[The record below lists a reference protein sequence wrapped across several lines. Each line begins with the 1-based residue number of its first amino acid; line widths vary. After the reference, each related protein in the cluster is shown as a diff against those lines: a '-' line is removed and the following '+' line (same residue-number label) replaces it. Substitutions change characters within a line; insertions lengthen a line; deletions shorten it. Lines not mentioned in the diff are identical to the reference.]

1 MLEKLTE
8 AHLRCAY
15 KNCIKLFPG
24 GGRVDSDHIAV
35 PAAAA
40 AAYDIDTTKIITNL
54 NPRTQA

>member
-8 AHLRCAY
+8 AHLRCVY

-24 GGRVDSDHIAV
+24 GGVDSDHIAV